1 MIEHGTRNIRLEKR
15 YDPMKQIKESEKAEG
30 LQAKTG
36 DAAPS
41 AQAPAPDPSPIEV
54 PDSVKKNKR
63 RRLIKRIAA
72 GVAVAAVV
80 VGFFV
85 MKNRKKDNGEDTM
98 AGYQNAQVERRTITE
113 ELSGSGTL
121 SPAES
126 YVMTTLVSGDI
137 IEAPFEEGDIV
148 EKGAKLYQVDN
159 STVSHSMEQ
168 SQLTLEK
175 SQRDY
180 SQALDKKKDLNIKAT
195 RGGSVV
201 SIDVKKG
208 DTVAVGQQI
217 ATIRNSAVMQLTL
230 PFNASD
236 ADGFYVGQPAAVTLD
251 GSFETLSGTISTVGA
266 SEVLGGGMPV
276 RQITIDVQN
285 PGAIAPEQTA
295 TAMVGGVAC
304 NGSGKF
310 AYSDEIKV
318 TASIGG
324 EVSQIN
330 VSEGDTVAEGQVL
343 VVLYSKE
350 LDDSIRNSS
359 DAVRSA
365 QLSLEGQVD
374 QMGDYVITS
383 PIAGTIIEKNYKAGD
398 KLETGKQLCTVFDL
412 SYLKMTMNIDELDV
426 GKVQVGQQVTI
437 TADAAE
443 GKTYTG
449 TVTKININGTTANGV
464 TSYPVTVQ
472 IDEFD
477 GLLPGMN
484 VNAKIVVQSKENVLA
499 VPVGAVSRGNMV
511 LVKTEA
517 AADGKKS
524 GEKADAEN
532 DAGAQ
537 PGNAIAGVP
546 AGFEYKEVELGITD
560 KTYIEITGGLAEGE
574 TIAIMPDAGGGMIN
588 APMGGGM
595 VVVG

>member
-1 MIEHGTRNIRLEKR
+1 
-15 YDPMKQIKESEKAEG
+15 MKQIKESGKAEG
-30 LQAKTG
+30 QQANP
-36 DAAPS
+36 AEEMPA
-41 AQAPAPDPSPIEV
+41 APAPEPSPIEV
-54 PDSVKKNKR
+54 PASVKKNRR
-63 RRLIKRIAA
+63 RRLIKRITA
-72 GVAVAAVV
+72 GVVAVAVVAGVV
-80 VGFFV
+80 VWKG
-85 MKNRKKDNGEDTM
+85 RKKDEGGNDM
-98 AGYQNAQVERRTITE
+98 AGYVNAQVERRTITE
-113 ELSGSGTL
+113 ELSGNGTL

-137 IEAPFEEGDIV
+137 VEAPFEEGDVV
-148 EKGAKLYQVDN
+148 EKGTKLYQVDN
-159 STVSHSMEQ
+159 STVSHSIEQ
-168 SQLTLEK
+168 SQLSLEK

-180 SQALDKKKDLNIKAT
+180 NQALDKKKDLNIKAT

-201 SIDVKKG
+201 SIHVKKG
-208 DTVAVGQQI
+208 DTVAAGQEI
-217 ATIRNSAVMQLTL
+217 ATIRNSAVMSLTL

-236 ADGFYVGQPAAVTLD
+236 ADNFYVGQEAAVTLE
-251 GSFETLSGTISTVGA
+251 GSFETLHGTISTVGA

-310 AYSDEIKV
+310 AYSDEVKV
-318 TASIGG
+318 TAAIGG
-324 EVSQIN
+324 DVSQIN

-350 LDDSIRNSS
+350 LDNSIQSS
-359 DAVRSA
+359 AEAVRSA

-383 PIAGTIIEKNYKAGD
+383 PISGTIIEKNYKAGD
-398 KLETGKQLCTVFDL
+398 KLEVGKQLCTVFDL

-426 GKVQVGQQVTI
+426 GKVQVGQQVTV

-449 TVTKININGTTANGV
+449 TVTKININGTTNNGV

-472 IDEFD
+472 IDEYD

-484 VNAKIVVQSKENVLA
+484 VNARIVVQSKENVLA
-499 VPVGAVSRGNMV
+499 VPVGAVSRGNIV
-511 LVKTEA
+511 LVQSA
-517 AADGKKS
+517 AGTPDAK
-524 GEKADAEN
+524 GEDEEDAE
-532 DAGAQ
+532 APSA
-537 PGNAIAGVP
+537 PGNAVAGVP
-546 AGFEYKEVELGITD
+546 AGFEYKQVELGITD
-560 KTYIEITGGLAEGE
+560 KTYIEITSGLSEGE
-574 TIAIMPDAGGGMIN
+574 TIAIMPDAGGATPDAG
-588 APMGGGM
+588 AMGGN
-595 VVVG
+595 VVIVG